1 MKIESINIRNY
12 KSLVDIKINKPNPF
26 TVFAGPNASGKSNI
40 FEALEFLS
48 FVENRIEPNRIFS
61 VFGSFNDLIN
71 KNIFQKNSNSK
82 IGFQIFMVDTVEN
95 LFEFAIQ
102 FDAKGRVPLN
112 WENSIS
118 LNNDQMTE
126 KIAKVDRQL
135 LNDHFINS
143 IQMIFINNY
152 FINRQKYQDNQKLD
166 FYASNLEKV
175 LKRLL
180 KEKDEKDEII
190 EWLQLF
196 IPEFENIEVS
206 TNELSGDDSL
216 LIYEKHTKKPFPK
229 NLLSDGTFNILA
241 LLTAVYQSDKPQF
254 LCIEE
259 PENGLNPQVIKELV
273 GFFREACEEKGHYIW
288 LTTHSQTLVSELQ
301 PEEVII
307 VDKKNGETKIKQ
319 FKNLNLHGLKMDEAW
334 LSNVL
339 DGGLPW

>member
-1 MKIESINIRNY
+1 MKIDSINIKNY

-26 TVFAGPNASGKSNI
+26 TVFVGPNASGKSNI
-40 FEALEFLS
+40 LEAIEFITFNES
-48 FVENRIEPNRIFS
+48 NKMPNKTFVE
-61 VFGSFNDLIN
+61 FGGFTEIIN
-71 KNIFQKNSNSK
+71 KNEFQNNSDIKMN
-82 IGFQIFMVDTVEN
+82 FQIELEN
-95 LFEFAIQ
+95 DEKPLKLSMQ
-102 FDAKGRVPLN
+102 FDKNGRFFPNYEILDYDKMM
-112 WENSIS
+112 EMI
-118 LNNDQMTE
+118 LKEKPILQM
-126 KIAKVDRQL
+126 
-135 LNDHFINS
+135 HFRIV
-143 IQMIFINNY
+143 QRLFINNY
-152 FINRQKYQDNQKLD
+152 IIDRQKYQDNQKLD